1 MTFARQQNRLTM
13 HFSEH
18 IPIVKRCMTVTS
30 LQSHLTHNPPDGGSM
45 FFQHNARHFH
55 TVEHNCGSSNDGG
68 GSGDDDDDD
77 DSSVT
82 DTDNEE

>member
-1 MTFARQQNRLTM
+1 M
-13 HFSEH
+13 S
-18 IPIVKRCMTVTS
+18 VTS

-45 FFQHNARHFH
+45 FFQHNAGHFH
-55 TVEHNCGSSNDGG
+55 TVKNNCGSSNGG
-68 GSGDDDDDD
+68 GDGRGGGGDDD